1 MTPEEALIKLT
12 ALINR
17 RKEAD
22 KRYREK
28 HREEL
33 LAKRRQ
39 YYADN
44 KEAMREKN
52 TEYQRSHRAKKL
64 TPETSATP
72 LTTTG

>member
-12 ALINR
+12 ALTNR

-22 KRYREK
+22 KKYREK
-28 HREEL
+28 HRDEL

-39 YYADN
+39 YYAEN
-44 KEAMREKN
+44 KDAMREKN
-52 TEYQRSHRAKKL
+52 TEYQRSYRAKKL
-64 TPETSATP
+64 APEASTTP

>member
-22 KRYREK
+22 KKYREK

-44 KEAMREKN
+44 IEAMREKN
-52 TEYQRSHRAKKL
+52 TAYQRSHRAKKSAPEASAS
-64 TPETSATP
+64 TP
-72 LTTTG
+72 TTTG

>member
-1 MTPEEALIKLT
+1 MTPEEALIKWT
-12 ALINR
+12 ALTNR

-22 KRYREK
+22 KKYREK
-28 HREEL
+28 NREEL

-44 KEAMREKN
+44 KDVMREKN
-52 TEYQRSHRAKKL
+52 TEYQRSHRAKKSA
-64 TPETSATP
+64 PEASASP